1 MARRGSGWVLIFA
14 VPLAL
19 GAGGAAWSWF
29 DADGPPPPY
38 RVARADRGPIVAS
51 VSATGT
57 VQPVTTV
64 LVGSQLS
71 GQVRELLADFN
82 TEVRGGQTIARLDDD
97 QLRARLAAARAEVA
111 QAAAGLAT
119 ARAQHDRLRA
129 EFAAVESG
137 IVAADAQTT
146 RAQSQLEEAQRERE
160 RKRQLATRGAA
171 TMADVE
177 RADAAALQAQ
187 ATRAA
192 TGAQADAARANRA
205 SAVAG
210 LAVAQT
216 QIAAAEAQ
224 LAQREALQRQVEV
237 DLDRAEIK
245 APIDGVVI
253 RRDVDVGQTV
263 AASLQAPV
271 LFTIAQ
277 DLRQVEIHV
286 AVDEA
291 DVGRVRPGQEAQF
304 TVPAH
309 PAAQFRGEVLMTR
322 LGAQTIQNVVT
333 YVVVIS
339 AENRDQRLM
348 PGMTATVRLITD
360 RRDDALRVPNAALR
374 WRPPG
379 TGRGAEPAATTAT
392 DGAASGTGRG
402 GASFGLEQLEATLTR
417 ELSLDAAQ
425 RATLAGIVD
434 EAREQLR
441 ALRAAGLPP
450 DQLRA
455 RLGAA
460 RQQTDRRVAAILKPE
475 QQAAWEA
482 WRARRGG
489 GGAAQVLGRVHV
501 VGPDGLPRAVQVRL
515 GIGDGAVTEIA
526 GEGIAAGTE
535 VIVGG
540 GPRAAPP
547 QTAPAP
553 GGGPRFGM

>member
-263 AASLQAPV
+263 AESLQAPV

-333 YVVVIS
+333 YVVVIT
-339 AENRDQRLM
+339 ADNRDQRLL

-360 RRDDALRVPNAALR
+360 RRDDVLRVPNAALR

-379 TGRGAEPAATTAT
+379 TTRAPEAAPAA
-392 DGAASGTGRG
+392 GG
-402 GASFGLEQLEATLTR
+402 GAGSAGGWVGLDQIEPVLAR
-417 ELSLDAAQ
+417 ELSLDATQ
-425 RATLAGIVD
+425 RASLAAIV
-434 EAREQLR
+434 EESREQFRGLR
-441 ALRAAGLPP
+441 GAGLPP

-455 RLGAA
+455 RMRAA
-460 RQQTDRRVAAILKPE
+460 RQQVETRIAAILRPE
-475 QQAAWEA
+475 QKTAYEA
-482 WRARRGG
+482 WRAQRA
-489 GGAAQVLGRVHV
+489 GAATTPVQGRVYV
-501 VGPDGLPRAVQVRL
+501 LDANGRPLPAALRL
-515 GIGDGAVTEIA
+515 GIGDGSFTEILGGDLA
-526 GEGIAAGTE
+526 PGQDL
-535 VIVGG
+535 VVGG
-540 GPRAAPP
+540 CPRAP
-547 QTAPAP
+547 QHAAPAA
-553 GGGPRFGM
+553 GGPRFGL